1 MNLSLLQL
9 GDSALPIGGYS
20 HSWGLEA
27 AVERG
32 SVNDPESLERWVLHW
47 LRYSFGP
54 MEGVIVGAVARAV
67 SQGQWKTF
75 CRANEILWAGLL
87 PPTLR
92 NASREMGEQ
101 LLNLAECWPWAAP
114 LWDRIPI
121 LSKPDRI
128 GILSHEMHHAV
139 VFAALASTAGAS
151 PDEALLVYLHQAAL
165 GMIGAGVRV
174 IPIGHT
180 HGQQILARLHPELV
194 RLGAELITR
203 DLETAGSNCPAYE
216 ELCHAQQ
223 HLYTRLFRS

>member
-9 GDSALPIGGYS
+9 GDSAVPIGGYS

-32 SVNDPESLERWVLHW
+32 VANDPQGLERWVVDW

-54 MEGVIVGAVARAV
+54 LEGVIVGVVVRAVANDDWEMV
-67 SQGQWKTF
+67 N
-75 CRANEILWAGLL
+75 RANEFLWAGLL

-92 NASREMGEQ
+92 HASREMGEQ
-101 LLNLAECWPWAAP
+101 LLGLAEHWPWAAP
-114 LWDRIPI
+114 LWDKTPR
-121 LSKPDRI
+121 LSSLDRRRV
-128 GILSHEMHHAV
+128 LSHGVHHAV
-139 VFAALASTAGAS
+139 VFGALAATAGAS
-151 PDEALLVYLHQAAL
+151 PAEALLVYLHQAAL

-180 HGQQILARLHPELV
+180 HGQQILARVHPELM
-194 RLGAELITR
+194 RLRDELLTR
-203 DLETAGSNCPAYE
+203 NLDQAGSNCPAYE

-223 HLYTRLFRS
+223 HLYSRLFRS